1 MAKFTLIYR
10 DLTTGMTGWHHAL
23 GEDLGSAS
31 EAFEVTSDL
40 VDVEL
45 VGAFEGHITP
55 LWWEE

>member
-10 DLTTGMTGWHHAL
+10 DVTTEMTGWQYVL

-31 EAFEVTSDL
+31 EAFEAEEGNI
-40 VDVEL
+40 EL
-45 VGAFEGHITP
+45 VGAFADHITP